1 MTRYLLDTNHISP
14 LVTLSHP
21 LRHRIF
27 TNISNEDAFCVA
39 TLCITEVL
47 FGMGMLPRAIDNLKE
62 WERLQERFTILSFQQ
77 IEAEQAARLQIALRR
92 NGRQLGTVD
101 AIIAVIAL
109 RDDLTLLT
117 TDSDFDAIPDLKT
130 SNWSKRS

>member
-27 TNISNEDAFCVA
+27 TNISNDDTFCVA

-47 FGMGMLPRAIDNLKE
+47 FGMGMLPRAIDNLNE
-62 WERLQERFTILSFQQ
+62 WERMRERFTILSFQR

-117 TDSDFDAIPDLKT
+117 TDNDFDAIPDLKT
-130 SNWSKRS
+130 SNWIKRS